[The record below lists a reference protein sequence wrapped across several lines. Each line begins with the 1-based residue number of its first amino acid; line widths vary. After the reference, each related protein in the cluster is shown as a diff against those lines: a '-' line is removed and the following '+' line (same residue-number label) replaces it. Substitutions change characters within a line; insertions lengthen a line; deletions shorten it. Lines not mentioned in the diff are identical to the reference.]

1 MVPGGSLDSA
11 DSHRSYFSSIHP
23 SPLLGKT
30 QHIVVYICTYDYVH
44 CWTHTCTHAHIH
56 ICKVCSIKTS
66 VVVYG
71 GLREGGGESQSSVRC
86 LPCGQRV
93 ECPRVP
99 VGKLSAA
106 SRGKL
111 CYCLLTR
118 SRRQAGRQAGSSA
131 GRPPSCM
138 AQSRAHTHTY
148 VHICGEDFEV
158 SDNNTT

>member
-1 MVPGGSLDSA
+1 MIMYTA
-11 DSHRSYFSSIHP
+11 EH
-23 SPLLGKT
+23 
-30 QHIVVYICTYDYVH
+30 
-44 CWTHTCTHAHIH
+44 THAHIH
-56 ICKVCSIKTS
+56 TCKVCSIKTS

-118 SRRQAGRQAGSSA
+118 SRQVGRQAAAQA
-131 GRPPSCM
+131 GPHPAWPRV
-138 AQSRAHTHTY
+138 AHTHTHMYIY
-148 VHICGEDFEV
+148 VGRISRSQIIMPPEQ
-158 SDNNTT
+158 